1 MMTDLPFSLA
11 TMSMAP
17 LVAFTITLGLI
28 RWLIKG
34 TALRILDHPNARSLH
49 VQAIPRTG
57 GVGLISGILASWAFL
72 PPLLPLSIWMGV
84 ILLVL
89 VSFADDVLSL
99 PIWVRL
105 LAHIIAATCFSAELL
120 AGEHGWLV
128 ASIAAVA
135 ITWMLNLYNF
145 MDGSDGLA
153 GGMTLIGFGAYGCAA
168 WLAGN
173 EPFAMMNFS
182 IAAAAAAFLLFNFHP
197 ARIFMGDAG
206 AIPLGFLAA
215 ALGVIGWTDGLW
227 PLWLPALVFFPF
239 IADASVTLAKR
250 ALHGDKFWQA
260 HREHYYQRM
269 VQSGL
274 GHRNTALLAYI
285 LMLAA
290 AASAIWAAGHDVV
303 IQLGVGVAWTGIY
316 LVMMGMFDRLWARRW
331 DSL

>member
-1 MMTDLPFSLA
+1 MMTGLPFSLA
-11 TMSMAP
+11 IMAMAP
-17 LVAFTITLGLI
+17 LVAFILALGLI
-28 RWLIKG
+28 RWLIKESP
-34 TALRILDHPNARSLH
+34 LRILDYPNARSLH
-49 VQAIPRTG
+49 IEAIPRTG
-57 GVGLISGILASWAFL
+57 GLGVISGILASWMLL

-84 ILLVL
+84 ILLAL

-105 LAHIIAATCFSAELL
+105 LMHLVAATCFSVELL
-120 AGEHGWLV
+120 ADAHGWPAAMV
-128 ASIAAVA
+128 AAVA
-135 ITWMLNLYNF
+135 VTWMLNLYNF

-173 EPFAMMNFS
+173 ESFAIINFS

-197 ARIFMGDAG
+197 ARIFLGDAG
-206 AIPLGFLAA
+206 AVPLGFLAA
-215 ALGVIGWTDGLW
+215 ALGATGWTRGLW

-239 IADASVTLAKR
+239 IADASATLAKR

-269 VQSGL
+269 VQSGV
-274 GHRNTALLAYI
+274 GHRNTALFAYI
-285 LMLAA
+285 LMMSA
-290 AASAIWAAGHDVV
+290 AASAIWAMRHDEA

-316 LVMMGMFDRLWARRW
+316 IVMMGIFDRRWARRW
-331 DSL
+331 SSL

>member
-1 MMTDLPFSLA
+1 
-11 TMSMAP
+11 
-17 LVAFTITLGLI
+17 
-28 RWLIKG
+28 
-34 TALRILDHPNARSLH
+34 
-49 VQAIPRTG
+49 
-57 GVGLISGILASWAFL
+57 
-72 PPLLPLSIWMGV
+72 
-84 ILLVL
+84 
-89 VSFADDVLSL
+89 
-99 PIWVRL
+99 VRL
-105 LAHIIAATCFSAELL
+105 LMHLVAATCFSVELL
-120 AGEHGWLV
+120 ADAHGWPAAMV
-128 ASIAAVA
+128 AAVA
-135 ITWMLNLYNF
+135 VTWMLNLYNF

-173 EPFAMMNFS
+173 ESFAIINFS

-197 ARIFMGDAG
+197 ARIFLGDAG
-206 AIPLGFLAA
+206 AVPLGFLAA
-215 ALGVIGWTDGLW
+215 ALGATGWTRGLW

-239 IADASVTLAKR
+239 IADASATLAKR

>member
-1 MMTDLPFSLA
+1 MTSLPFSLA
-11 TMSMAP
+11 ITAVAP
-17 LVAFTITLGLI
+17 LVAFTIALGLI
-28 RWLIKG
+28 WWLIKG
-34 TALRILDHPNARSLH
+34 TSLRILDYPNARSLH
-49 VQAIPRTG
+49 IQAIPRTG
-57 GVGLISGILASWAFL
+57 GLGLISGVLASWLLL
-72 PPLLPLSIWMGV
+72 PPLLPLSVWMGV

-99 PIWVRL
+99 PIWIRL
-105 LAHIIAATCFSAELL
+105 LMHIVVATGFSAELL
-120 AGEHGWLV
+120 ADTNGWFMATIATV
-128 ASIAAVA
+128 AV
-135 ITWMLNLYNF
+135 TWMLNLYNF

-153 GGMTLIGFGAYGCAA
+153 GGMALIGFGAYGCAA

-173 EPFAMMNFS
+173 TPFAMINFS

-215 ALGVIGWTDGLW
+215 ALGFVGWTGGLW

-269 VQSGL
+269 VQSGF
-274 GHRNTALLAYI
+274 GHRNTAVLAYI
-285 LMLAA
+285 LMVSTAT
-290 AASAIWAAGHDVV
+290 SAVWAARHDVA

-316 LVMMGMFDRLWARRW
+316 LVMMSTFDRHWARRW
-331 DSL
+331 SSL

>member
-1 MMTDLPFSLA
+1 MTGLPFSLA
-11 TMSMAP
+11 IMAIAP
-17 LVAFTITLGLI
+17 LVAFTLALGLI

-34 TALRILDHPNARSLH
+34 TALRILDYPNARSLH
-49 VQAIPRTG
+49 IQAIPRTG
-57 GVGLISGILASWAFL
+57 GLGVISGILASWTLL
-72 PPLLPLSIWMGV
+72 PPLLPLSVWMGV
-84 ILLVL
+84 ILLAL

-105 LAHIIAATCFSAELL
+105 LMHLIASTCFSVELL
-120 AGEHGWLV
+120 ADAHGWLV
-128 ASIAAVA
+128 AIAAAVA
-135 ITWMLNLYNF
+135 VTWMLNLYNF

-173 EPFAMMNFS
+173 EPFATINFS

-197 ARIFMGDAG
+197 ARIFLGDAG

-215 ALGVIGWTDGLW
+215 ALGVTGWTGGLW

-269 VQSGL
+269 VQSGF

-285 LMLAA
+285 LMLSA
-290 AASAIWAAGHDVV
+290 AASAIWAARHDEAV
-303 IQLGVGVAWTGIY
+303 QLGVGVGWTGIY
-316 LVMMGMFDRLWARRW
+316 VVMMGMFDRRWARRW
-331 DSL
+331 ISF